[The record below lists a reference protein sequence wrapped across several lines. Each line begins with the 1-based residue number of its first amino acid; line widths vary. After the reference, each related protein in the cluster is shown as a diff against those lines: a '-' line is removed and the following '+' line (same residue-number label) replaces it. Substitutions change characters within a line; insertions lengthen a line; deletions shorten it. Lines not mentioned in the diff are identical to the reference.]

1 MSIPSPS
8 SQPQSPLQLRRPYL
22 SWTGLILLAALVS
35 FGYQGTRGLSDPD
48 EGRYCEVAREMLT
61 SGDFL
66 HPQLEA
72 YPHYTKP
79 PMTYWAIAASMAAW
93 GHREWVCRLFQ
104 SVAYLATILLVAM
117 CAVELFGRASG
128 VLAGIV
134 YASMALPFV
143 AANIITTDTLLTLW
157 EALAVFAFLRGRS
170 SKRRLWPALTGL
182 AFGLAFFT
190 KGPPGLLFLPALWIY
205 TRLPVARR
213 KESAPLLDRAG
224 ATILLVVGLWWFLY
238 LILTT
243 KGILSYFLGDEVV
256 GRLAG
261 EHHRN
266 AGLWGAIKVYLPI
279 LTLGTLPW
287 SLIWIGA
294 WRRLHARGS
303 KSARLWR
310 AWSERPALTLL
321 LLLILIPLAVFVLS
335 RSRLPL
341 YVLPLFI
348 PISLASARALE
359 LAFKRPAADLFRF
372 RLRSRTWALMGG
384 WFVLLLCLRLL
395 YAYWP
400 NEANARALHDQ
411 LLVSQADE
419 LVVTDGVRSVH
430 GLAFYDGR
438 VLRYAAWS
446 KNGAKEKGWATLEE
460 ILEELRDDPALRY
473 LILVKPEAVAE
484 LQKRVASHGLRIENT
499 VKGKKIVA
507 LLCDAELF

>member
-1 MSIPSPS
+1 M
-8 SQPQSPLQLRRPYL
+8 
-22 SWTGLILLAALVS
+22 LA
-35 FGYQGTRGLSDPD
+35 
-48 EGRYCEVAREMLT
+48 

-66 HPQLEA
+66 HPQLEG
-72 YPHYTKP
+72 YPHYSKP
-79 PMTYWAIAASMAAW
+79 PMTYWSIAVSLDAL
-93 GHREWVCRLFQ
+93 GHGEWACRIFQ

-117 CAVELFGRASG
+117 CGVALFGQACG

-143 AANIITTDTLLTLW
+143 ATNIITTDTLLTLW

-170 SKRRLWPALTGL
+170 SKRRFWPALTGL

-205 TRLPVARR
+205 TRLPVAKKR
-213 KESAPLLDRAG
+213 ESAPLLDRAG
-224 ATILLVVGLWWFLY
+224 AILLLVVGLWWFLY

-266 AGLWGAIKVYLPI
+266 AGLWGAVKVYLPI

-287 SLIWIGA
+287 SLSWIAA
-294 WRRLHARGS
+294 WRRLRARGS
-303 KSARLWR
+303 KSTRLWR

-321 LLLILIPLAVFVLS
+321 LLLILLPLAVFVLS

-348 PISLASARALE
+348 PISLASARAFQ
-359 LAFKRPAADLFRF
+359 LAFEEPAADFLLF
-372 RLRSRTWALMGG
+372 RLRSRAWAFLGG
-384 WFVLLLCLRLL
+384 WLVFLLCLRLV

-400 NEANARALHDQ
+400 NEADARALHSR
-411 LLVSQADE
+411 LPVAQANE

-446 KNGAKEKGWATLEE
+446 RDRAKEKGWDTLDE
-460 ILEELRDDPALRY
+460 ILGELRDDPALRY

-484 LQKRVASHGLRIENT
+484 LQERAASHGLRIEST